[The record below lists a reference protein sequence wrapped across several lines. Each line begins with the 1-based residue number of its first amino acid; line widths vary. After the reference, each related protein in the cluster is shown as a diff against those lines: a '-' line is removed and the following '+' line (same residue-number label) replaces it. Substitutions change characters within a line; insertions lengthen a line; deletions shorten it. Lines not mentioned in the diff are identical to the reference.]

1 MAEEKNKQTP
11 APNPPPPAP
20 APDPAEESDS
30 LDAPETPEVKDAPA
44 AAASAAPAPSA
55 TPETKPA
62 ALDFPTDSPVDKLK
76 SSFNIYFVIFVIII
90 VVTIG
95 IIVYAVTSSKKA
107 SKTNVSKAPSLTSE
121 QLASLKGNTTLVGDA
136 KQTLDVQSNSVFEG
150 QVLMRQD
157 LSVAGAIKV
166 GGSLSLPSLNV
177 GNAGTFGSVQVGKDL
192 GVNGN
197 TTIQGTLTVQKNLS
211 VSGTA
216 SFGTLSVGSLSVTG
230 LQLSGD
236 LSVNRHIV
244 TSGTA
249 VTRTAGTALG
259 GGGTVSVS
267 GTDTAGTI
275 TINTGNSPSAGLF
288 ATVNFG
294 QHFASTPRVL
304 ITPIGSAAGSITY
317 YVTRDGNGFSVGC
330 STPPPGGSSFSFDYF
345 VIN

>member
-11 APNPPPPAP
+11 APNPAPPAP
-20 APDPAEESDS
+20 ASDPAAESDS
-30 LDAPETPEVKDAPA
+30 LDAPETEAAPA
-44 AAASAAPAPSA
+44 AAAAPSA
-55 TPETKPA
+55 NAEAKPAETKPA

-76 SSFNIYFVIFVIII
+76 SSFNIYFLIFVVI
-90 VVTIG
+90 VLVTIG
-95 IIVYAVTSSKKA
+95 IIVYAVSSSKKA
-107 SKTNVSKAPSLTSE
+107 SKTNTTKAPSLTSE

-177 GNAGTFGSVQVGKDL
+177 GNAGTFGSLQVGKDV
-192 GVNGN
+192 GINGN
-197 TTIQGTLTVQKNLS
+197 TTIQGTLTIQKNLS

-216 SFGTLSVGSLSVTG
+216 SFGSLSVGALSVTG

-244 TSGTA
+244 TNGTA

-267 GTDTAGTI
+267 GTDTAGTLS
-275 TINTGNSPSAGLF
+275 INTGNSPAAGLF

-294 QHFASTPRVL
+294 QHFASIPRIL

-317 YVTRDGNGFSVGC
+317 YVTRDANGFSVGC
-330 STPPPGGSSFSFDYF
+330 STPPPGNSSFSFDYF